1 MNKDSEVIFVCKSC
15 GNEFGK
21 WAGQCQACKEWNSL
35 QEAPITKKQFSNKS
49 QFPNFKSTNG
59 KTETINLGDLGEQK
73 NNEIVFETEIGEV
86 DRVLG
91 KGIVAG
97 GVILLAGEPG
107 IGKSTLVT
115 QIVGKIGGIYVSAE
129 ESAQQVAMRVKRLG
143 LPVGDFEVLETNNV
157 EEVVGFID
165 RTNKLFKL
173 MVVDSVQM
181 LFSEQGVGAP
191 GSPGQIKQVAL
202 ALIEMAKRKN
212 VAVIILGHVT
222 KEGEIAGPK
231 LLEHM
236 VDTVLYFEGDKN
248 SDLRILRCQ
257 KNRFGA
263 TDEVGVFSMVDR
275 GLVDRRDVNFTEGG
289 EAKVGSAITAVME
302 GTRPMMVEIQALVT
316 ESNSAMPKRVFS
328 GIDYNRGQLL
338 VAVAQKTLGIP
349 LYKYDVFVAVTG
361 GIRIEDTGADLAVV
375 GAMYSSYKNAP
386 LFARA
391 NSNNQKTISKQFP
404 ISNDQITNGGKRGL
418 VLCGEVSLLGEV
430 KRVRG
435 WEKREREARTL
446 QRELLY
452 INSIRELKTA

>member
-1 MNKDSEVIFVCKSC
+1 MKGKEETVFVCKNC

-21 WAGQCQACKEWNSL
+21 WAGQCPACKEWNSL
-35 QEAPITKKQFSNKS
+35 QEAPKLKIKS
-49 QFPNFKSTNG
+49 QISKINSKLKNEKLES
-59 KTETINLGDLGEQK
+59 INLSKVEAESK
-73 NNEIVFETEIGEV
+73 NEMVFKTEIGEV

-91 KGIVAG
+91 KGMVTG

-115 QIVGKIGGIYVSAE
+115 QIVGKIGGVYVSAE
-129 ESAQQVAMRVKRLG
+129 ESAQQVAMRVRRLG
-143 LPVGDFEVLETNNV
+143 LPMGNFEVLETNNA

-165 RTNKLFKL
+165 RTNKVFKL

-181 LFSEQGVGAP
+181 LFSSLGVGAP
-191 GSPGQIKQVAL
+191 GSPGQIRQVTL

-212 VAVIILGHVT
+212 LAVIILGHVT

-275 GLVDRRDVNFTEGG
+275 GLVDRRDVNFVEGD
-289 EAKVGSAITAVME
+289 EVKVGSAITVILE

-316 ESNSAMPKRVFS
+316 ESFAPQPKRVFS

-338 VAVAQKTLGIP
+338 VAVAQKTLGMP

-375 GAMYSSYKNAP
+375 GAMYSSYRNEPIKKSKIKNQN
-386 LFARA
+386 LDQ
-391 NSNNQKTISKQFP
+391 NSKIF
-404 ISNDQITNGGKRGL
+404 GL

-430 KRVRG
+430 KKVRG
-435 WEKREREARTL
+435 WERREREAKAL
-446 QRELLY
+446 KKELLC
-452 INSIRELKTA
+452 INSIREIRDKN

>member
-1 MNKDSEVIFVCKSC
+1 VKSREETLFVCKSC

-21 WAGQCQACKEWNSL
+21 WSGQCGACGEWNSL
-35 QEAPITKKQFSNKS
+35 KEAPITKKQFPNKS
-49 QFPNFKSTNG
+49 QFPNSKLTNR
-59 KTETINLGDLGEQK
+59 KTESINLGEVAESNSVKDDKEM
-73 NNEIVFETEIGEV
+73 VFKTEIEEV

-115 QIVGKIGGIYVSAE
+115 QIVGKIGGVYVSAE

-143 LPVGDFEVLETNNV
+143 LPMGNFEVLETNNV
-157 EEVVGFID
+157 EEVVGFAD
-165 RTNKLFKL
+165 RTNKVFKL

-263 TDEVGVFSMVDR
+263 TDEVGIFKMLDV
-275 GLVDRRDVNFTEGG
+275 GLVDLRGEDINLTGDGG
-289 EAKVGSAITAVME
+289 IKIGSALTVVME

-316 ESNSAMPKRVFS
+316 ESFAPQPKRVFS

-338 VAVAQKTLGIP
+338 VAVAQKTLGMP

-361 GIRIEDTGADLAVV
+361 GIRTEDTGADLAII
-375 GAMYSSYKNAP
+375 GAMWSSYKNEP
-386 LFARA
+386 IKK
-391 NSNNQKTISKQFP
+391 SKIKDQKLIQNLKIS
-404 ISNDQITNGGKRGL
+404 GL
-418 VLCGEVSLLGEV
+418 VLVGEVSLLGEV
-430 KRVRG
+430 KKVRG
-435 WEKREREARTL
+435 WERREREARAL
-446 QRELLY
+446 KKELLY
-452 INSIRELKTA
+452 VNSIRELKGLVIGNQ